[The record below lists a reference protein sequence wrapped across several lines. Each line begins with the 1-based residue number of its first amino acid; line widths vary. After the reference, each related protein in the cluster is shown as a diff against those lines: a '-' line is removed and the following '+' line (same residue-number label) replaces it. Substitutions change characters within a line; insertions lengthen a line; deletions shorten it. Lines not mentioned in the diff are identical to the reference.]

1 MKKIIALVLA
11 VIMLVSIVPVSAIA
25 VGAKEA
31 EQDKYLAGLA
41 DPTFTKTT
49 ANYDGYHF
57 KVGTKAVWDCKLYT
71 LSATVT
77 KVNGNFAAFTIKFNS
92 KVSEE
97 CTPIDGGWR
106 GYHIYA
112 FSNVESKEYSP
123 SDTMT
128 LIVNT
133 AKIDPFSSSSA
144 AGGMQFIKIRVEK
157 HAYDDDVFP
166 LYSGSTYFADIA
178 KNRKVYPENAGSISE
193 VYVEDTYALGYYVKP
208 LYKINTNA
216 IKVAYTAI
224 SFGTY
229 AFPCHLYY
237 RAKGAKTWA
246 KKSFGA
252 KKAWVLSGLKANTV
266 YEIKPV
272 CVIPFKDPETN
283 ESKYVLDLVCNPF
296 YLTTAIN
303 QIPYLSAVKIS
314 GVKYGKKTIP
324 AHWGNYSDGRV
335 VWIPAETLNTCT
347 YTLTLS
353 MRAVPANAKGLYIK
367 VGGAAYYLKG
377 RKGTYSTRMTFQGKG
392 NLKGKKIAAAIAYSS
407 NTIGYAAVGIGSART
422 IHYRLRNEVTNYK
435 K

>member
-31 EQDKYLAGLA
+31 EKDKYLAGLA

-97 CTPIDGGWR
+97 CTPIDGGWN

-112 FSNVESKEYSP
+112 ISNVESKEYAP

-133 AKIDPFSSSSA
+133 AKIDPFASSSA

-157 HAYDDDVFP
+157 NAKDDFFP
-166 LYSGSTYFADIA
+166 IYSSNPYFADIV
-178 KNRKVYPENAGSISE
+178 KNRKVYPENAGYFTE
-193 VYVEDTYALGYYVKP
+193 VNVEDTYALGYYVKP
-208 LYKINTNA
+208 LYKINTNT
-216 IKVAYTAI
+216 IKVSFNAI

-246 KKSFGA
+246 KKSFG
-252 KKAWVLSGLKANTV
+252 KGKSWVLTGLKPNTV

-272 CVIPFKDPETN
+272 CVIPFKDPETG

-296 YLTTAIN
+296 YLTTAIK
-303 QIPYLSAVKIS
+303 QIPYLAQVKVS
-314 GVKYGKKTIP
+314 KVKYGKQTIKGY
-324 AHWGNYSDGRV
+324 WESDGD
-335 VWIPAETLNTCT
+335 WHPTETFNTAT
-347 YTLTLS
+347 YTLTLK
-353 MRAVPANAKGLYIK
+353 MKAVPVNVKGLVIK
-367 VGGAAYYLKG
+367 VGGATYYLKG
-377 RKGTYSTRMTFQGKG
+377 RKGTYSTTMTFRAKG
-392 NLKGKKIAAAIAYSS
+392 SVKGKKVAAVLAYSS
-407 NTIGYAAVGIGSART
+407 NTIGYTAVGIGSART